1 MVLHL
6 TAYASTDYSEDGK
19 IVKLQQATEGKGVN
33 IVLLGDGFTD
43 RDFAS
48 GKYDKVMQQAK
59 ENLFNTEP
67 MKSFRHLFNVYTVKA
82 VSKNNVFIE
91 GYETVFN
98 GWFDGIVSAGV
109 TMRNAKSMLRKSME
123 LIYQKQLY
131 LL

>member
-1 MVLHL
+1 
-6 TAYASTDYSEDGK
+6 
-19 IVKLQQATEGKGVN
+19 
-33 IVLLGDGFTD
+33 
-43 RDFAS
+43 
-48 GKYDKVMQQAK
+48 MQQAK

-98 GWFDGIVSAGV
+98 GWFDGIVSAGGDHEKCQEYASKI
-109 TMRNAKSMLRKSME
+109 NE